1 MKHFFSSISS
11 VSSPAPSSPTTH
23 TNQRSFLHNAFVQK
37 AVHVFKGGTETTSE
51 RRAMKVL
58 GIVFFVF
65 LLAWLPFSI
74 LNILSAVCPSCG
86 VQPSLLN
93 LTSWFG
99 YISSNINPV
108 KRISEFYFMSHCLFV
123 FFNRLF
129 IQHLM

>member
-1 MKHFFSSISS
+1 M
-11 VSSPAPSSPTTH
+11 
-23 TNQRSFLHNAFVQK
+23 QK
-37 AVHVFKGGTETTSE
+37 AVDVFKGGTETTSE

-65 LLAWLPFSI
+65 LVAWLPFSI

-86 VQPSLLN
+86 VQTSLLN

-108 KRISEFYFMSHCLFV
+108 KQKELLNLFLCLFY
-123 FFNRLF
+123 RLF